1 MLYDSFLIIIS
12 GYQWWDLSWHTV
24 FIQGN
29 ENKIAA
35 GDFAYFAGYRVLGG
49 NLDTNFHACATGI
62 MDFTVHRDD
71 ISDECRCKEIKAFY
85 TYCNRGRWLC
95 LIATI
100 VAVSSTIRITIPPC
114 TFPILLASPI
124 SIRRPVV
131 VREWAMLCPCVRSTS
146 GRLRNLLAKR
156 SNGFMFFFKLPCT
169 QDYIY
174 T

>member
-85 TYCNRGRWLC
+85 TYCNRG
-95 LIATI
+95 T
-100 VAVSSTIRITIPPC
+100 V
-114 TFPILLASPI
+114 
-124 SIRRPVV
+124 
-131 VREWAMLCPCVRSTS
+131 AMLNCNDSGSLVYHTHNDTTMYIPHIVGIAYFHKASRSGTRVGNALS
-146 GRLRNLLAKR
+146 LRQINFGKIAK
-156 SNGFMFFFKLPCT
+156 SISEAVEWIHVFL
-169 QDYIY
+169 
-174 T
+174 